1 MIEINHN
8 YRTVQE
14 AKANGLPHAD
24 GGYHYTLGFNACVE
38 AERCPLWVISGHRRV
53 ESTRLLYPSKRMS
66 RCGSIDYTLNCDPRN
81 WPLEKTRQKCPFFG
95 RGLRLSPLFRQNRR

>member
-1 MIEINHN
+1 MIEINYN

-38 AERCPLWVISGHRRV
+38 AERCPLWVISGHV
-53 ESTRLLYPSKRMS
+53 
-66 RCGSIDYTLNCDPRN
+66 GAH
-81 WPLEKTRQKCPFFG
+81 
-95 RGLRLSPLFRQNRR
+95 